1 MERITS
7 NDQIVIIEPD
17 ISTTSEDFFCLQ
29 RPSMPDTSGMMR
41 HITIRPIAWLFIFIC
56 TVSLQ
61 HLQHDSAA
69 LISAFITYKCN
80 RFTALWILSG
90 TIQVSLYQKKHSH
103 THSYRIIIMP
113 FRSFLYRSHFISA
126 GLV

>member
-61 HLQHDSAA
+61 CLQRDSAT
-69 LISAFITYKCN
+69 LISTF
-80 RFTALWILSG
+80 
-90 TIQVSLYQKKHSH
+90 
-103 THSYRIIIMP
+103 IIITRDYFDATVSNWNTSAHSRP
-113 FRSFLYRSHFISA
+113 LARSF
-126 GLV
+126 V